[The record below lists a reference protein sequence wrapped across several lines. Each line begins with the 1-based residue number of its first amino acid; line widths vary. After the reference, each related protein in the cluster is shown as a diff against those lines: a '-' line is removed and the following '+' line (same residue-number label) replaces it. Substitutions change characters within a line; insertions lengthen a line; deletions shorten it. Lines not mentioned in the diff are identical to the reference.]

1 MNKLIV
7 ESAFAGKRIDAFI
20 AENVENM
27 SRNACVNLI
36 EEGNITVNGKN
47 IKKNYKVAEGD
58 VVEITMPEL
67 KPYEAIPQK
76 MDLDIRYEDK
86 DVLVINKP
94 KGMVV
99 HPAPGNEDG
108 TLVNALLD
116 YCKEDLSGIG
126 GVQRPG
132 IVHRIDK
139 ETSGLLIVAKNDM
152 AHRHLSDQLK
162 TRTLSRKYYALV
174 LGNLKEDSGTIDAP
188 IGRSLKDRKKMAIIA
203 NGRDAVTHFRV
214 LARYVGYTLVECKLQ
229 TGRTHQIRVHMA
241 HIHHPIA
248 GDNVYGNKT
257 DKSGIDGQC
266 LHAKELEFIHPATEE
281 NIHVECPLP
290 EYFEAFLKKLKPLE

>member
-7 ESAFAGKRIDAFI
+7 ESSFAGKRIDAFI

-47 IKKNYKVAEGD
+47 IKKNYKVSEGD

-99 HPAPGNEDG
+99 HPAP
-108 TLVNALLD
+108 
-116 YCKEDLSGIG
+116 
-126 GVQRPG
+126 
-132 IVHRIDK
+132 
-139 ETSGLLIVAKNDM
+139 
-152 AHRHLSDQLK
+152 
-162 TRTLSRKYYALV
+162 
-174 LGNLKEDSGTIDAP
+174 
-188 IGRSLKDRKKMAIIA
+188 
-203 NGRDAVTHFRV
+203 
-214 LARYVGYTLVECKLQ
+214 
-229 TGRTHQIRVHMA
+229 
-241 HIHHPIA
+241 
-248 GDNVYGNKT
+248 
-257 DKSGIDGQC
+257 
-266 LHAKELEFIHPATEE
+266 
-281 NIHVECPLP
+281 
-290 EYFEAFLKKLKPLE
+290 